1 MQAGGLWGKMK
12 NSKDFFAELHK
23 IAQNPDNDSEVFI
36 DEDGEVEFEIDAVDF
51 LNIIKEWMQ
60 QDDEE

>member
-1 MQAGGLWGKMK
+1 MK